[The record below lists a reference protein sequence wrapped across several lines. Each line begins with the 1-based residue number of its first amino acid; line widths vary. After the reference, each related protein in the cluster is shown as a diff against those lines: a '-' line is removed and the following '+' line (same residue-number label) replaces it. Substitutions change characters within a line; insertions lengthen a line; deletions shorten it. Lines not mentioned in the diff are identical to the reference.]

1 MGRPYIFLR
10 ELLDRLWM
18 SLQRRLSNLV
28 DHRHSISKGRARW
41 ILRSTG
47 LLVAALAVTQLVPTL
62 ADEATPPPNEAVLA
76 EGIEESDSSVVVIV
90 AEEEPTGGDNSPVSL
105 AEEDEITYATTET
118 ETIVVPPPIVLA
130 DDQAIS
136 YRIPTQVKVDPRSV
150 TALLPGLQ
158 FSGGETLLLCVQ
170 GSGLRFDGASKGF
183 VDDLASD
190 EFIIE
195 GDLTGS
201 LRLSGSYDQVVAY
214 LNSDSGLRAWSNSG
228 AIAGKVMSLSLVA
241 LTGVSV
247 DPGFC
252 GQGKVQ
258 SVEFRAIGLGMNT
271 KKGGGR
277 LN

>member
-18 SLQRRLSNLV
+18 GLQRRLSTLA
-28 DHRHSISKGRARW
+28 DSRYYLSHGRARW
-41 ILRSTG
+41 ISRTTG
-47 LLVAALAVTQLVPTL
+47 LLLAALAVTQLVPTL

-76 EGIEESDSSVVVIV
+76 VDIEESDSSVVVIV
-90 AEEEPTGGDNSPVSL
+90 AEEEQSGGDNSPVSL
-105 AEEDEITYATTET
+105 PGEDEITYATTET
-118 ETIVVPPPIVLA
+118 ETIVVPPPILLA

-136 YRIPTQVKVDPRSV
+136 YRIPAQVTVDPRSV

-158 FSGGETLLLCVQ
+158 FSGGDTLLLCVQ
-170 GSGLRFDGASKGF
+170 GSGLRFDGGTKGF

-201 LRLSGSYDQVVAY
+201 LRLSGDYGQVVAF
-214 LNSDSGLRAWSNSG
+214 LNSESGLRAWSKSG
-228 AIAGKVMSLSLVA
+228 VIAGKVMTFSLVA
-241 LTGVSV
+241 LSGISV

-252 GQGKVQ
+252 GQGKAQ